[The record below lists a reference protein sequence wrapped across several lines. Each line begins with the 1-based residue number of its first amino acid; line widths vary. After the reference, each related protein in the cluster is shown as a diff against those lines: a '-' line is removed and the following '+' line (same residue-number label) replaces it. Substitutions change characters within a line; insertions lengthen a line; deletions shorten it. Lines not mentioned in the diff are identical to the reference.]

1 MRTGGS
7 PGGET
12 KVAAFGKLQHIVA
25 FILYVEAFLKYVAVE
40 ITEQR
45 AGGSVGG
52 FWIVNLFTVCLVS
65 VSRHPEVIFRIR
77 RVETIVVPVVPNR
90 DRDSIGRVGEKLSR
104 QNFTLAVFAD
114 TPPNRRVAPF
124 T

>member
-45 AGGSVGG
+45 AGGSIGG
-52 FWIVNLFTVCLVS
+52 FWIGKLFTGWPVR
-65 VSRHPEVIFRIR
+65 VSRHPQVIFRPR
-77 RVETIVVPVVPNR
+77 RVETIVVPVVTDR
-90 DRDSIGRVGEKLSR
+90 DRGSIWRAGGKRSR
-104 QNFTLAVFAD
+104 PNFT
-114 TPPNRRVAPF
+114 
-124 T
+124 